1 MSDKKAELGKIAK
14 IVLIIWNIVEYA
26 LIFGLL
32 ALVGILNDLPFWY
45 YPLSAAVPLLIIF
58 VLKCVRKSVK
68 KDKMEKFEVKDY
80 SNQKGDKK

>member
-1 MSDKKAELGKIAK
+1 MSDKKAELGIIAK

-32 ALVGILNDLPFWY
+32 ALVGILNNLPFWY
-45 YPLSAAVPLLIIF
+45 YPLSASVPLLIIF